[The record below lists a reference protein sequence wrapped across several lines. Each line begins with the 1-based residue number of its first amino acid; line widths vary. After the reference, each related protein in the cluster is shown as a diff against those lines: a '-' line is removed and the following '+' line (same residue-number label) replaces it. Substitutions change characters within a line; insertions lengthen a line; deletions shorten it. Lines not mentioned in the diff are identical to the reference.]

1 MRKNRKLTSMI
12 TIVIAV
18 LTICVLAASI
28 AAAQEGTSRPGV
40 REVAQS
46 PAAPEGTAA
55 RLTFQG
61 RLTNA
66 GGSPV
71 NAPVQVT
78 FRIYTDVDPAVAPT
92 AIWTSAERTIT
103 PANGLFTV
111 YLGDG
116 SDPSLTSSLAS
127 QAAAIS
133 IQVAPDPEMTP
144 RQPLNTVVGHSP
156 STGVY
161 GSSLHGYGV
170 HGSSTTGSGV
180 FGSSNSASGVFG
192 SSNIAKGVYG
202 YSIDGTGV
210 YGYSGNGTGVH
221 GESGA
226 GEAGYFNGAVPCC
239 SSAAVQVVNDGGGV
253 GLWASTTGANAGL
266 YGVGSASGVVGEVSA
281 NGGIG
286 VQGRLGQG
294 VTSGYA
300 GQFLG
305 NVQII
310 GNLSKSS
317 GSFKIDHPLD
327 PANQYLYHSFVE
339 SPDMM
344 NIYNGNVT
352 TDADGEAVIQLP
364 DWFDA
369 LNKDFR
375 YQLTP
380 IGQFAQA
387 IVLEEIAGNQ
397 FTIKTD
403 KPNVKV
409 SWQVTGIRHD
419 PYADAHRIPVEETK
433 PPDERGKYLYPELY
447 GQPESRGIA
456 YDARLK
462 AAQATEPIGTTE
474 TGR

>member
-1 MRKNRKLTSMI
+1 MRKNVKQKSVV

-18 LTICVLAASI
+18 LALCALAAGM
-28 AAAQEGTSRPGV
+28 AVAQEGAARPGM
-40 REVAQS
+40 RTAPLS
-46 PAAPEGTAA
+46 PAVPQGSAV

-61 RLTNA
+61 RLTSA
-66 GGSPV
+66 DGSPV
-71 NAPVQVT
+71 NVPVQVT

-92 AIWTSAERTIT
+92 AIWTSAERTVT

-116 SDPSLTSSLAS
+116 SDPDLTDSIAS

-133 IQVAPDPEMTP
+133 IQVAPDSEMTP
-144 RQPLNTVVGHSP
+144 RQPLNSVVGHSP
-156 STGVY
+156 STGVD
-161 GSSLHGYGV
+161 GSSTGGYGV
-170 HGSSTTGSGV
+170 HGSSPTSIGVYADSTSGTGMRADSETGTGV
-180 FGSSNSASGVFG
+180 FGTSISAT
-192 SSNIAKGVYG
+192 GVYG
-202 YSIDGTGV
+202 LSFAGIGV
-210 YGYSGNGTGVH
+210 YGYSGNI
-221 GESGA
+221 
-226 GEAGYFNGAVPCC
+226 AGYFEGVAPCC
-239 SSAAVQVVNDGGGV
+239 DSAGVRVVNHSSGV
-253 GLWASTTGANAGL
+253 GLWASTIGNNAGL
-266 YGVGSASGVVGEVSA
+266 YGVGDGSGVVGEVAA

-286 VQGRLGQG
+286 VQGRLGPG

-305 NVQII
+305 DVQIT
-310 GNLSKSS
+310 GNLSKGG

-352 TDADGEAVIQLP
+352 TDANGEAVIKLP
-364 DWFDA
+364 DWFEA
-369 LNKDFR
+369 LNRDFR

-387 IVLEEIAGNQ
+387 IVLTEIAGNQ

-433 PPDERGKYLYPELY
+433 PADERGKYLYPELY
-447 GQPESRGIA
+447 GQPESMGIA

-462 AAQATEPIGTTE
+462 AVQATEPISTTE